1 LIDGDQLID
10 VPKHLK
16 FNKNSVVMSLNYV
29 QYKMTQSDEF
39 TDKYRICISDDLDT
53 VFNKV

>member
-16 FNKNSVVMSLNYV
+16 FNKNSVVMSLNDV